1 MTESPSGRDGPAL
14 RSCLAQDLDRYRD
27 FVRGEI
33 KEGRANP
40 RRLFGYA
47 FCAFGLYATVAYR
60 LRRAALVGRAG
71 ASVLAR
77 LPLGLAELTTR
88 LLQRLTEALYDI
100 RIDPEADIGPGLY
113 IGHFGGVYIGRCRVG
128 RSCAVHQQAKLGAPR
143 LTGPIIGDHVWIGPH
158 ARIAPQARVG
168 DGATILSGAQVDSDI
183 PPRALAGGAPARII
197 RRDYDNGPLMR
208 FYADD

>member
-1 MTESPSGRDGPAL
+1 MNVRNIHIDEIDNRLLALLQADASLSQRD
-14 RSCLAQDLDRYRD
+14 
-27 FVRGEI
+27 
-33 KEGRANP
+33 
-40 RRLFGYA
+40 
-47 FCAFGLYATVAYR
+47 
-60 LRRAALVGRAG
+60 
-71 ASVLAR
+71 
-77 LPLGLAELTTR
+77 LAERVGLSQNACWR
-88 LLQRLTEALYDI
+88 RLQRLTEALYDI

-158 ARIAPQARVG
+158 ARIAPPARVG